1 MAGSVPVFALRRRH
15 PVRTRVACRWL
26 PFLFVLYVLYVAN
39 FVDRAN
45 LAFAAL
51 EMSHDLGFGERVF
64 GAAAGIF
71 SVGYLSLQIPGALMA
86 ERWGARRLIGSI
98 MIALG
103 WTDGPHGI
111 GAGAVASICGQVPSW
126 RR

>member
-1 MAGSVPVFALRRRH
+1 
-15 PVRTRVACRWL
+15 
-26 PFLFVLYVLYVAN
+26 VAN

-45 LAFAAL
+45 LAFAGL

-98 MIALG
+98 MIA
-103 WTDGPHGI
+103 WVD
-111 GAGAVASICGQVPSW
+111 
-126 RR
+126 